1 MGGKK
6 KKRITTNVRV
16 NTVTKE
22 VKVEE
27 KPETFQTVTDLSPGY
42 IKLFSKNPTY
52 NVIIKHSKTKKTLS
66 VPHKSMVQII
76 KMQASS
82 ISQLPNFIQLHID
95 SNKKMVD
102 KFKSLDD
109 LKMDPKYV
117 NLFKY
122 VVMYSFILPNKASID
137 LSKFSVLTILKMLKK
152 DIYGITNYLT
162 INIIQVAYTELIQQR
177 RTGFTARAHSKELS
191 YEIMENERSSIMM
204 FRASTDYADRFKKL
218 DISETDLHCDMAGEL
233 LEGMIGKRNKK
244 KKEMIDYISAPKCLY
259 IKVKDTYVLKSTI
272 DKAIKDKK
280 EKVIKVKSIDGNE
293 ISIKVNEVNKLTSPN
308 NIYVR
313 IKDNKDNKD
322 YFVKQNSIDKIYKE
336 WITYEKIYKIKNG
349 QDNSE
354 INFKAY
360 NMSPFGSIKEE
371 GEENKKELV
380 IDIADKE
387 EIKPFRYKSKPN
399 RKGKVNKAIKEPKKV
414 YKIQRAIYKL
424 RLIE

>member
-1 MGGKK
+1 
-6 KKRITTNVRV
+6 
-16 NTVTKE
+16 
-22 VKVEE
+22 
-27 KPETFQTVTDLSPGY
+27 
-42 IKLFSKNPTY
+42 
-52 NVIIKHSKTKKTLS
+52 
-66 VPHKSMVQII
+66 
-76 KMQASS
+76 
-82 ISQLPNFIQLHID
+82 
-95 SNKKMVD
+95 
-102 KFKSLDD
+102 
-109 LKMDPKYV
+109 
-117 NLFKY
+117 
-122 VVMYSFILPNKASID
+122 
-137 LSKFSVLTILKMLKK
+137 
-152 DIYGITNYLT
+152 
-162 INIIQVAYTELIQQR
+162 
-177 RTGFTARAHSKELS
+177 
-191 YEIMENERSSIMM
+191 MENERSSIMM
-204 FRASTDYADRFKKL
+204 FRASTDNADRFKKL

-244 KKEMIDYISAPKCLY
+244 KKEMIDYINNSKCLY
-259 IKVKDTYVLKSTI
+259 IKVKDTYVLKTTI

-371 GEENKKELV
+371 GEEDKKEMV
-380 IDIADKE
+380 INIADKE
-387 EIKPFRYKSKPN
+387 EIKPLRYKSKPN
-399 RKGKVNKAIKEPKKV
+399 RKGKVNKAIKESKKV

>member
-1 MGGKK
+1 M
-6 KKRITTNVRV
+6 

-204 FRASTDYADRFKKL
+204 FRASTDNADRFKKL
-218 DISETDLHCDMAGEL
+218 DISETDLHCEMAGEL
-233 LEGMIGKRNKK
+233 LEGMIRKRNKK
-244 KKEMIDYISAPKCLY
+244 KKEMIDYISDPKCLY

-322 YFVKQNSIDKIYKE
+322 YFVRQNSIDKIYKE

-371 GEENKKELV
+371 GEEDKKELV

-387 EIKPFRYKSKPN
+387 EIKPLRYKSKPN
-399 RKGKVNKAIKEPKKV
+399 RKGKVNKASKGSKKV

>member
-1 MGGKK
+1 M
-6 KKRITTNVRV
+6 RV

-42 IKLFSKNPTY
+42 IKLFSKNPNY

-204 FRASTDYADRFKKL
+204 FRASTDNADRFKKL
-218 DISETDLHCDMAGEL
+218 DISETDLHCEMAGEL
-233 LEGMIGKRNKK
+233 LEGMIRKRNKK
-244 KKEMIDYISAPKCLY
+244 KKEMIDYISDPKCLY

-308 NIYVR
+308 NSYVR
-313 IKDNKDNKD
+313 IKDNKENKD
-322 YFVKQNSIDKIYKE
+322 YFVRQNSIDKIYKE

-371 GEENKKELV
+371 GEEDKKELV

-387 EIKPFRYKSKPN
+387 EIKPLRYKSKPN

>member
-42 IKLFSKNPTY
+42 IKLFSKNPNY

-66 VPHKSMVQII
+66 VPHKTMVQII
-76 KMQASS
+76 RMQERS

-109 LKMDPKYV
+109 LKMDQKYV

-122 VVMYSFILPNKASID
+122 VVMYSFILRNKASID

-204 FRASTDYADRFKKL
+204 FRASTDNADRFKKL
-218 DISETDLHCDMAGEL
+218 NINETDLHCDIAGEL
-233 LEGMIGKRNKK
+233 LEGMIKKRNKK
-244 KKEMIDYISAPKCLY
+244 KEEMLDYISDPKCFY
-259 IKVKDTYVLKSTI
+259 IKVKDTYVLKSDI

-280 EKVIKVKSIDGNE
+280 EKVIKVKAIDGNE
-293 ISIKVNEVNKLTSPN
+293 ILIKVNEVNKLSSPN

-313 IKDNKDNKD
+313 IKDNKENKD
-322 YFVKQNSIDKIYKE
+322 YFVNQSAIEKIYKK
-336 WITYEKIYKIKNG
+336 WITYEKIYKIKND

-354 INFKAY
+354 IQFKAY
-360 NMSPFGSIKEE
+360 SMSPYGAIKEE
-371 GEENKKELV
+371 GEEDKKEIV
-380 IDIADKE
+380 VDVANKE
-387 EIKPFRYKSKPN
+387 EIKTMRYKSKQN
-399 RKGKVNKAIKEPKKV
+399 RKGKVNKANKEPKRV

-424 RLIE
+424 TPIE